1 MVILAIFLYAPLPGT
16 CMGAD
21 LRFDFIYLRFDNS
34 PKCTTPTTLSL
45 HMFCIEGIREDNQE
59 ILKVITVDGR

>member
-16 CMGAD
+16 CMGED

-34 PKCTTPTTLSL
+34 PKCTTLTTLRHSVYICFAL
-45 HMFCIEGIREDNQE
+45 KALGKTIR
-59 ILKVITVDGR
+59 KF